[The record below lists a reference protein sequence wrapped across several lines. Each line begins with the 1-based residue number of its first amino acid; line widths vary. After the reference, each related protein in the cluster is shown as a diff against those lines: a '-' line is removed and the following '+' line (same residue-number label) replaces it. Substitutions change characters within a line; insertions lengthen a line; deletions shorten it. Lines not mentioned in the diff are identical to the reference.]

1 MCGVGQTFALSCE
14 FCHLDFCLT
23 SLVFKA
29 VFFTCKL
36 MYVIHEL
43 DVYLCVGE
51 LASLGYDLFD
61 RVVSIE

>member
-1 MCGVGQTFALSCE
+1 
-14 FCHLDFCLT
+14 
-23 SLVFKA
+23 
-29 VFFTCKL
+29 

-61 RVVSIE
+61 RVVSIEQLFSLSKGDNMSH